1 MAKESNLS
9 SLVHELRERVA
20 ASASTPANNLRHSS
34 GDEEDAL
41 EIRFRDVFPNLLN
54 TYVVPSLGNY
64 CLSCWIVLELNL
76 GWIGFSI
83 FSPILSGNGR
93 EVTAV
98 LKLVGHTARNIPG
111 VFYHGNPCA
120 ILPVIAR
127 IIPFFAQ
134 PEFV

>member
-1 MAKESNLS
+1 MAKDDNNLS

-34 GDEEDAL
+34 GDEDAL
-41 EIRFRDVFPNLLN
+41 EIRFRAVIPNLLN
-54 TYVVPSLGNY
+54 TYVVPSL
-64 CLSCWIVLELNL
+64 
-76 GWIGFSI
+76 
-83 FSPILSGNGR
+83 GNGR

-111 VFYHGNPCA
+111 VFYHGTPSA

-127 IIPFFAQ
+127 IIPFFAE
-134 PEFV
+134 PEFVPGHGVLLETVGSLS